1 MLYFHVNLRY
11 SIVLLVLLCASCT
24 RPTSEAVQEARQ
36 APTVQAL
43 PVALAIGLNKSK
55 TEQHRIK
62 SKILGY
68 DLQYWVHLP
77 KGYQEGQSYP
87 TIYVTDGFWY
97 KNQGELLQITDRLIK
112 KEKIEPIIAILVDAI
127 SPDNRNDNRREYQ
140 FLCNPKYVDFYRDEL
155 IPHIDKNYA
164 TDTSRVKR
172 AMLGLSFGGLNSMYF
187 GLMAND
193 VFGKLGIQ
201 SPAPHPCPD
210 IYEAYRN
217 SPRLPIDIYLSTG
230 TVNDKEVATRKL
242 KGILEE
248 KGYDFAYQEVP
259 EGHNWANWKPLLD
272 DVLLRFYGIEGQ
284 R

>member
-1 MLYFHVNLRY
+1 MLYFHANLRY
-11 SIVLLVLLCASCT
+11 SIVLLVLLYASCT
-24 RPTSEAVQEARQ
+24 RPTSEVVQEAKQ
-36 APTVQAL
+36 VPAIQAL
-43 PVALAIGLNKSK
+43 PIAVDAGLNKSK

-62 SKILGY
+62 SKVLGY
-68 DLQYWVHLP
+68 NLQYWVHLP

-97 KNQGELLQITDRLIK
+97 KNQGELLKITDRLIK
-112 KEKIEPIIAILVDAI
+112 KEKIEPIITILVDAI

-155 IPHIDKNYA
+155 IPQIDKSYA
-164 TDTSRVKR
+164 TDTSRVNR

-201 SPAPHPCPD
+201 SPASHPCPD

-242 KGILEE
+242 KEILEE
-248 KGYDFAYQEVP
+248 KGYDFAYQEVA

-272 DVLLRFYGIEGQ
+272 DVLLRFYGAEGQ